1 MRVRLILLAVA
12 TSSLVLVGF
21 LVPLALLVRSAAADR
36 AVAATSLEAQTFVPT
51 VAAGTDE
58 TIRQALDQANVSAA
72 HPLTVFLPDGATLGV
87 PAVRTAAVA
96 EASSGRS
103 LTGDVPGGRE
113 VLVAVQGRA
122 DGTAVIR
129 AYVADDELTN
139 GVAQSW
145 LVLGGLGL
153 GVLLVS
159 VVVADRL
166 ANALV
171 RPLAGVGRL
180 AERLATGD
188 LTARGEVTGAREVR
202 QVALGLNR
210 MAARIGDLVTHEREA
225 AADLSHRLR
234 TPLTALRIDAEALA
248 DPAERARIAADTAA
262 LEKAV
267 DDVIRLARRPV
278 LPTDSGSCDAVR
290 EVRDRM
296 EFWSPLAEEEQRGF
310 DVVLPTGPMMIGLSA
325 DELGV
330 CVDALLGNVFA
341 HTREGTSLRAELVR
355 DDRSGRV
362 GLTITDHGPGI
373 PATLPLQRGASGD
386 GSTGLGLDI
395 ARRTAS
401 AAGGRLTVGPTPGG
415 GTTVVVDLGPE
426 LHIEPG
432 HIRGRVR

>member
-21 LVPLALLVRSAAADR
+21 LVPLALLVRSTAADR
-36 AVAATSLEAQTFVPT
+36 AVTATSLEAQAFALA
-51 VAAGTDE
+51 VATGSDQS
-58 TIRQALDQANVSAA
+58 IREALDQANVDAA
-72 HPLTVFLPDGATLGV
+72 HPLTVFLPDGSVLGI
-87 PAVRTAAVA
+87 PAARTAAVA
-96 EASSGRS
+96 EAATGRS

-129 AYVADDELTN
+129 AYVPDAELMD
-139 GVAQSW
+139 GVAQAW

-166 ANALV
+166 ARALV
-171 RPLAGVGRL
+171 RPLTGVGRL

-202 QVALGLNR
+202 QVAAGLNR
-210 MAARIGDLVTHEREA
+210 MAARIGDLVAHEREA

-234 TPLTALRIDAEALA
+234 TPLTALRIDAESLA

-267 DDVIRLARRPV
+267 DDVIRLARRPAV
-278 LPTDSGSCDAVR
+278 PSDPSSCDAAGV
-290 EVRDRM
+290 VRDRA
-296 EFWSPLAEEEQRGF
+296 EFWSPLAEEEQRRF
-310 DVVLPTGPMMIGLSA
+310 DVVIPAGSVLVGLSA

-330 CVDALLGNVFA
+330 CLDALLGNVFT
-341 HTREGTSLRAELVR
+341 HTPETTSLRAELVR
-355 DDRSGRV
+355 DIRSGDVR
-362 GLTITDHGPGI
+362 LTITDQGPGI
-373 PATLPLQRGASGD
+373 PATLPLQRGISGD

-395 ARRTAS
+395 ARRTAA
-401 AAGGRLTVGPTPGG
+401 AAGGRLTIGPTPGG
-415 GTTVVVDLGPE
+415 GTTVVVELGPE
-426 LHIEPG
+426 LHLQPG
-432 HIRGRVR
+432 HRRGRAR